1 MSYAVEYLTGKSNE
15 PSKSVMFSSVDEALK
30 FVKEIKES
38 CKDSLEWVFIHC
50 VKIA

>member
-1 MSYAVEYLTGKSNE
+1 MNYAVEYLTCKNSE
-15 PSKSVMFSSVDEALK
+15 SSKSVTFSSVDEALK
-30 FVKEIKES
+30 FVKDIKES